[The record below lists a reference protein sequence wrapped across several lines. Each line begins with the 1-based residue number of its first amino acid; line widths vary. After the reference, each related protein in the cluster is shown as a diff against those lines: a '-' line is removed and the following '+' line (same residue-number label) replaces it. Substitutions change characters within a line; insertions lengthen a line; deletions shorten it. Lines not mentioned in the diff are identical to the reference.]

1 MRLKLAVAAT
11 LAAVTAAAFAT
22 YVYAGGNPTR
32 RPADRRRVYINPE
45 ALGTVSPRALNI
57 IRGER
62 EVDASIQA
70 PPAAGLAP
78 GVSAGVSSLTRPGRP
93 PASVPKEVRD
103 FVDHTAR
110 MTQTDPSV
118 ALARLRVLRSGLGTT
133 EASVYAYRS
142 SRGSPCFIL
151 TGYGGACAQDP
162 RDGMPGLHWT
172 IGGGHDGV
180 PSAIAGIAGDDVTRV
195 ELRVDGTAIPVSLE
209 NNAVFAEFP
218 ASASRATIVVVHDGG
233 AESRTTLGL

>member
-1 MRLKLAVAAT
+1 MKLKLIVAAV
-11 LAAVTAAAFAT
+11 LAAGTAAAFAT
-22 YVYAGGNPTR
+22 YVYAGASPAR
-32 RPADRRRVYINPE
+32 HPADRRRVHINPA
-45 ALGTVSPRALNI
+45 ALGTVSPRVLNI
-57 IRGER
+57 VRGER

-78 GVSAGVSSLTRPGRP
+78 GVSAGVSALTRPGRP
-93 PASVPKEVRD
+93 PASVPKEVRS

-118 ALARLRVLRSGLGTT
+118 ALARLRELRSGLGTT
-133 EASVYAYRS
+133 KASLYAYRS
-142 SRGSPCFIL
+142 SRGSPCFVV

-162 RDGMPGLHWT
+162 RAGMPGLHWT

-180 PSAIAGIAGDDVTRV
+180 PSILAGIAGDDVTRV
-195 ELRVDGTAIPVSLE
+195 ELRIDGAAVPVSLE
-209 NNAVFAEFP
+209 DNAVFAEFP
-218 ASASRATIVVVHDGG
+218 ASAGEATIVVVHEGG